1 MKKQEVRELCTVELF
16 SYKMLR
22 VSTAPFSAHGSSGLI
37 CPDAGASDDV
47 YIPMRNIKRGGCKR
61 HLLYAVPEQVGFV
74 YVVTKVLYEAHP
86 SCSNSV
92 KSAAVVTFIFFPT
105 G

>member
-1 MKKQEVRELCTVELF
+1 MKKRNFALLSCFLMKCLVKVQRL
-16 SYKMLR
+16 
-22 VSTAPFSAHGSSGLI
+22 FSAHGSSGLI